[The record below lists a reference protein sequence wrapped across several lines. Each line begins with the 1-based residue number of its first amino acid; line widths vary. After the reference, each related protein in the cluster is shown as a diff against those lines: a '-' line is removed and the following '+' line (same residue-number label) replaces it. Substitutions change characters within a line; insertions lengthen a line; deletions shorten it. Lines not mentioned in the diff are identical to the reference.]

1 MTHGQAIL
9 AATLAMFVAGFAVP
23 SVRANELAD
32 LRANNLLLQQKID
45 QARALNGEAPPPAAS
60 DGQNSLQGNF
70 PGSFR
75 IPGTETSVRIGGN
88 VTATVH
94 DSLGR

>member
-1 MTHGQAIL
+1 LAGASAIL
-9 AATLAMFVAGFAVP
+9 LAGACIA
-23 SVRANELAD
+23 RADELSD

-45 QARALNGEAPPPAAS
+45 QARAANGEAPEDAPA
-60 DGQNSLQGNF
+60 SLQGSF
-70 PGSFR
+70 PRSFR

-94 DSLGR
+94 DSLER

>member
-1 MTHGQAIL
+1 MTKGMAVLAGMSAMLIAGVGLTVAQAD
-9 AATLAMFVAGFAVP
+9 
-23 SVRANELAD
+23 ELSD
-32 LRANNLLLQQKID
+32 MRANNVLLQQKID
-45 QARALNGEAPPPAAS
+45 QARALNGDVPPPAEN
-60 DGQNSLQGNF
+60 GQGPMQGSF
-70 PGSFR
+70 PQSFR